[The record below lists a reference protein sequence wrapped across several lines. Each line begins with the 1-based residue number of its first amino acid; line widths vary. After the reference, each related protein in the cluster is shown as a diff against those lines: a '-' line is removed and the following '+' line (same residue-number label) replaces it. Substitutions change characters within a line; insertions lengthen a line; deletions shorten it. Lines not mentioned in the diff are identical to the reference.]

1 MLRTASLIAPIIDC
15 CLFSCGMT
23 SYLWCK
29 GKELSKLGWGLAIC
43 NIAAFLYLNN
53 ILLIDLI
60 QRVADTSDGYISIFD
75 DDFVSDVSRN
85 TIQIMITY
93 IAASTAVGYFGAKK
107 KFKQDYIH

>member
-1 MLRTASLIAPIIDC
+1 MLHTAALIAPIIGYC
-15 CLFSCGMT
+15 SFSCGMT

-29 GKELSKLGWGLAIC
+29 GKELSKLGWVLAIC
-43 NIAAFLYLNN
+43 NVAAFLYLNH

-93 IAASTAVGYFGAKK
+93 IAASTAGGYFGAKK
-107 KFKQDYIH
+107 KFKQD

>member
-1 MLRTASLIAPIIDC
+1 
-15 CLFSCGMT
+15 MT

-43 NIAAFLYLNN
+43 NIAAFLYLNH

-107 KFKQDYIH
+107 

>member
-1 MLRTASLIAPIIDC
+1 
-15 CLFSCGMT
+15 MT